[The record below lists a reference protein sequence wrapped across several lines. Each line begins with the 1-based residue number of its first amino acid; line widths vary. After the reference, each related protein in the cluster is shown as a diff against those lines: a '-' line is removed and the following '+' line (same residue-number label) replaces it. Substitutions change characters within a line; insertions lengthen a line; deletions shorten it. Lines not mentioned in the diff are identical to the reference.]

1 MVHVSSVP
9 GSCYFY
15 YPRLV
20 CVIGVRDESKGT
32 TNFAPVAWTTPLSS
46 DPPLFGAC
54 LSPKTYSH
62 QLVLKT
68 GEFTVNFLTEA
79 HAALADELGRLSG
92 RETDKVKALSLDL
105 EPGETLA
112 TPILAVAYVS
122 AECALVERHHVGD
135 QTLLVGEVHQI
146 HTTPDAFDADGVLRI
161 ERLNPLL
168 YLGSNRYAT
177 TRSGRVFPVGG
188 ATGAAD

>member
-20 CVIGVRDESKGT
+20 CVVGVRDDAKAT

-46 DPPLFGAC
+46 DPPLFGVC

-68 GEFTVNFLTEA
+68 GEFTVNFLTQEQA
-79 HAALADELGRLSG
+79 SLADELGRLSG
-92 RETDKVKALSLDL
+92 REVDKVKALAL
-105 EPGETLA
+105 ELEAADALA
-112 TPILAVAYVS
+112 TPTLAAAYVA

-146 HTTPDAFDADGVLRI
+146 HAKAEAFDDAGVLRL
-161 ERLNPLL
+161 ERLSPLL

-177 TRSGRVFPVGG
+177 TRPEPVGPAAGG
-188 ATGAAD
+188 AGTTR